1 MKTVL
6 PQNTGAIE
14 WGGVP
19 LAVILAI
26 GLVIL
31 LSACLWGWDC
41 YQVMRR
47 PRAARAPCADEDK
60 ALDQLAIEVDKRI
73 EEQDRRQRRR
83 AVPVITDPTL
93 DPIQTMNIN
102 RPGRRRLGTD
112 SGGWPT

>member
-6 PQNTGAIE
+6 PQNTGPIE

-41 YQVMRR
+41 YQAMNR
-47 PRAARAPCADEDK
+47 PRPTRAPCGDDDRK
-60 ALDQLAIEVDKRI
+60 LDQLAIEVDKRI
-73 EEQDRRQRRR
+73 EEERIRRQRRR
-83 AVPVITDPTL
+83 AVVPITDPTM

-102 RPGRRRLGTD
+102 SPRRRGAAGG
-112 SGGWPT
+112 GGWPT